1 MAKVNWSAGIDSVSG
16 ALAKPGK
23 NPQHRCS
30 HMLLA
35 NHRVAAT
42 TNPNCNRL
50 FIRKPIERS
59 TPLTSRE
66 LDVRERF
73 TAVRLAVRNRM
84 VDPTKITADQI
95 AFKNQKDDANGKKTM
110 LSYLW
115 KLEGETYD
123 AAHPRG

>member
-23 NPQHRCS
+23 NPQHSCE

-35 NHRVAAT
+35 NHRTAAT

-66 LDVRERF
+66 LDSRERF
-73 TAVRLAVRNRM
+73 SAVATAVSNRKK
-84 VDPTKITADQI
+84 DPTKITADQVN
-95 AFKNQKDDANGKKTM
+95 FKAQKDDANGCKTM
-110 LSYLW
+110 TKYLW